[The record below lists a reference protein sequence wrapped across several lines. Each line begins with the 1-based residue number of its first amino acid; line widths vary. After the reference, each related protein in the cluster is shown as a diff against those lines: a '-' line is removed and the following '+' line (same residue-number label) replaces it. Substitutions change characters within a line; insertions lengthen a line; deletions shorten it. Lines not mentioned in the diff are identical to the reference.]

1 MIFGMVS
8 LIHMVFNFIWNY
20 TILYLYSFEIWSEH
34 VSFCIL
40 DDDERDNVAH
50 GHQLT
55 GVKEKF
61 QLYRNTYR
69 IVPL

>member
-8 LIHMVFNFIWNY
+8 LIHMVFNFIWKY
-20 TILYLYSFEIWSEH
+20 IILYQYSSFEIWTSEH

-55 GVKEKF
+55 RVKEKF
-61 QLYRNTYR
+61 QLY
-69 IVPL
+69 